1 MLAML
6 GSFIALGGFAL
17 GWWIVQ
23 RNVRDRWVA
32 KHDQR

>member
-23 RNVRDRWVA
+23 RTERWVTKQA
-32 KHDQR
+32 RR

>member
-1 MLAML
+1 MLVML

-23 RNVRDRWVA
+23 RTERWVA
-32 KHDQR
+32 KQEQK